1 MEMENRNTNH
11 EENPLKALWV
21 LLSALGLL
29 IIVGMAG
36 FFFFS
41 PNNQTGEVKPV
52 LAATTALPVETPEE
66 FDPIEWARKSEEYP
80 EMVSEDGSD
89 DSFIVELVT
98 EDEAVVEELPV
109 VSALPVETPRV
120 EEPSEP
126 VVKYKDVKVLVYWI
140 QVGSYTTMTK
150 AESVSTFLKD
160 KGVSSTVQVKAVEGK
175 TMYRVRIGAFNTK
188 NEADKF
194 NTQVRSLS
202 GFEQSYVVQSTISKQ
217 VPVNS

>member
-11 EENPLKALWV
+11 EENPLKVLWV

-41 PNNQTGEVKPV
+41 SNNQTTELKPV
-52 LAATTALPVETPEE
+52 LAATTALPTEAPEE
-66 FDPIEWARKSEEYP
+66 FDPIEWARQSDEYP

-98 EDEAVVEELPV
+98 EDEAVAEKNAELVTPPTEIPQLEE
-109 VSALPVETPRV
+109 AA
-120 EEPSEP
+120 EP
-126 VVKYKDVKVLVYWI
+126 VVTYKDVKVLVYWI

-150 AESVSTFLKD
+150 AEGASSFLKD
-160 KGVSSTVQVKAVEGK
+160 KGVSSTVQLKAVNGK

-194 NTQVRSLS
+194 NMQVRTLS
-202 GFEQSYVVQSTISKQ
+202 GFEQSYVVQSTISRQ